1 MHKLIKF
8 RVLFW
13 VGARLYLD
21 RVWARLIGR
30 YLLLA
35 KFLELLIILL
45 APINLEFIGVSKER
59 LDKIGFK
66 FFKNLKIWKKY
77 FTGIM
82 S

>member
-13 VGARLYLD
+13 VEDRLYLD

-35 KFLELLIILL
+35 KFLGCVIILL
-45 APINLEFIGVSKER
+45 APINLEFIGLSKER
-59 LDKIGFK
+59 LDRIDFNI
-66 FFKNLKIWKKY
+66 FKNIKICKKY
-77 FTGIM
+77 FII
-82 S
+82 